1 MDELKSKID
10 ELVEINKKFAEEINK
25 ATEEFTN
32 SINRIIE
39 TLNYGES

>member
-1 MDELKSKID
+1 MDELKTKID
-10 ELVEINKKFAEEINK
+10 ELVEINKKFTEEINK

-39 TLNYGES
+39 TLNYGD

>member
-10 ELVEINKKFAEEINK
+10 ELVEINKKFTEEINK
-25 ATEEFTN
+25 ATEEFTD

-39 TLNYGES
+39 TLNYGD